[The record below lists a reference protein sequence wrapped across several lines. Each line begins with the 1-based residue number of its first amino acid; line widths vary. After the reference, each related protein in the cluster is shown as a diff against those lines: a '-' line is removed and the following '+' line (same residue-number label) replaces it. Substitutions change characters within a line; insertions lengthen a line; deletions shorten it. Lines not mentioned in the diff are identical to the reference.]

1 MVREIITDEEG
12 LATGVSYINK
22 EDRLEYQLKGRSVVL
37 AASACSSARIL
48 LNSRSAQHS
57 NGLGNNSD
65 HVGRYLHDSTGAS
78 RAAFL
83 PELMDREIYNEDGVG
98 GMHVYT
104 PWWLEDAKLDF
115 TRGYHLEIGGGMGM
129 PSYGFG
135 FAVNQYNDFI
145 GERVGGYGNQLR
157 DDIRKFYGSRL
168 SIACRGESV
177 PQYTNRC
184 ELDPTVVDEWGIPV
198 LRFDYH
204 WTEHEINQARHMQDT
219 MEELLEAS
227 GGILLGSKA
236 GADRDYGLTKPG
248 EIIHEVGTTRMG
260 TDPAT
265 SVTNEFGQLH
275 DASNVFIADAGPF
288 VSQADKNPT
297 WTIMALAW
305 RQSDYLIEQMTQGN
319 L

>member
-1 MVREIITDEEG
+1 
-12 LATGVSYINK
+12 VSYINK
-22 EDRLEYQLKGRSVVL
+22 EDRLEYPLKGRSVVL

-78 RAAFL
+78 RAVFL

-184 ELDPTVVDEWGIPV
+184 ELDPTIVDEWGIPV

>member
-1 MVREIITDEEG
+1 MVREVITDEEG
-12 LATGVSYINK
+12 LATGVRYVNK
-22 EDRLEYQLKGRSVVL
+22 RNQREYELKGRTVIL
-37 AASACSSARIL
+37 TASACSTARIL
-48 LNSRSAQHS
+48 LNSKSGQHE

-83 PELMDREIYNEDGVG
+83 PDLMDRDIYNEDGVG
-98 GMHVYT
+98 GMHVYS
-104 PWWLEDAKLDF
+104 PWWLEGANLDF

-135 FAVNQYNDFI
+135 FAVNQYNQYLGD
-145 GERVGGYGNQLR
+145 RVGGYGNQLR
-157 DDIRKFYGSRL
+157 DDIRKFYGARL
-168 SIACRGESV
+168 SIACRGESI

-198 LRFDYH
+198 LRFDYK
-204 WTEHEINQARHMQDT
+204 WTQHEINQARHMQDT

-227 GGILLGSKA
+227 GGIVLGNKP
-236 GADRDYGLTKPG
+236 GADQNYGFTQPS

-260 TDPAT
+260 TDPRT

-275 DASNVFIADAGPF
+275 DVKNVFVADAGTF

-297 WTIMALAW
+297 WTILALAW
-305 RQSDYLIEQMTQGN
+305 RTSDYIVDQMKQRN

>member
-1 MVREIITDEEG
+1 MVREVTTNSEG

-22 EDRLEYQLKGRSVVL
+22 KDLKEYEMKGRTVVL

-48 LNSRSAQHS
+48 LNSKSSQHE
-57 NGLGNNSD
+57 NGLGNSSD

-78 RAAFL
+78 RAAFI
-83 PELMDREIYNEDGVG
+83 PDLMDRDIYNEDGVS

-104 PWWLEDAKLDF
+104 PWWLDNAALDF
-115 TRGYHLEIGGGMGM
+115 PRGYHLEIGGGMGM

-135 FAVNQYNDFI
+135 FAANQYNEFL

-157 DDIRKFYGSRL
+157 DDVRKFYGARL

-177 PQYTNRC
+177 PQYANRC
-184 ELDPTVVDEWGIPV
+184 EIDPTVVDEWGIPV
-198 LRFDYH
+198 LRFDYK
-204 WTEHEINQARHMQDT
+204 WTDYEILQARHMQDS
-219 MEELLEAS
+219 MEDLLQAS
-227 GGILLGSKA
+227 GGIVLGDKP
-236 GADRDYGLTKPG
+236 GADQEYGLTKPG

-260 TDPAT
+260 DKSAT
-265 SVTNEFGQLH
+265 SVTNQFGQLN
-275 DASNVFIADAGPF
+275 DANNVFVADAGTF

-297 WTIMALAW
+297 WTIMALSW
-305 RQSDYLIEQMTQGN
+305 RTSDYIIEQMKQQN